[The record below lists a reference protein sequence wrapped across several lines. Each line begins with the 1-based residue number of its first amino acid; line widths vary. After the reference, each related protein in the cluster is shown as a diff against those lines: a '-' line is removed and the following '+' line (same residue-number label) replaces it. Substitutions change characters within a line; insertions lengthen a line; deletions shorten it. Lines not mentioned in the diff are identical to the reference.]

1 MSFSSYFVLQIE
13 EKIVKNQSLSD
24 PITMRIPRD
33 VLAEIEEIA
42 HISERSRSWVIVRA
56 MKAYL
61 AAEGKEIK
69 DIAKA
74 RRAIENGA
82 GFDLDEVIEEAEAI
96 IKGAAA

>member
-1 MSFSSYFVLQIE
+1 M
-13 EKIVKNQSLSD
+13 KNQSLSD

-42 HISERSRSWVIVRA
+42 SISERSRSWVIVRA

-61 AAEGKEIK
+61 ASEGKEIR

-74 RRAIENGA
+74 RRAIENGQ
-82 GFDLDEVIEEAEAI
+82 GSDLDAVIEEVDTI
-96 IKGAAA
+96 IKGAVA